1 MEHKNKKFSMKK
13 TIFISLLL
21 APLFIISQNLKKEKV
36 KTSFLSYPKVDV
48 KNMDP
53 STLQVDFCTGNIA
66 YLGKST
72 KKTTTACKP
81 KGGSLKDTKALE
93 VFYYHFNTLIP
104 ASYLKISNSKGEI
117 QLIERINK
125 GDKSFEDFGKKK
137 CYWVESVLK
146 SAYDKNK
153 ASFEAKNNKEFVKLK
168 IKKSEEYL
176 ASALFFSYVPHTVEV
191 LYPKDKNQNY
201 TDLEKAATIA
211 AEGYEGL
218 KDNADD
224 KEAQSKLRQAISIW
238 EKALTESTPDT
249 KNSRIN
255 KKVTL
260 AISENTGRAYMYL
273 MEFDKAKEIVK
284 KALNLEKNFSNNATQ
299 RRESLL
305 SYIKEN
311 KKGYDLNKETPVNLN
326 VTKIM
331 IKQHPASEIASFTE
345 DYKKF
350 GNAAMAEEIAE
361 SKEEYDKAVESGE
374 INPYQKFVMETSF
387 GKQLTLPDLTA
398 KMMKEPAGEKLSE
411 LPEDVT
417 KLTDLSILILRGNN
431 LKALP
436 GSIGNLT
443 NLKKL
448 VLTNNQLTTLPDEIG
463 NLKELKNLNLKGNN
477 ISAKEISKIK
487 SLLPNCKIKL

>member
-1 MEHKNKKFSMKK
+1 MKK
-13 TIFISLLL
+13 TILISLIL
-21 APLFIISQNLKKEKV
+21 APLLIFSQNLKKEKV
-36 KTSFLSYPKVDV
+36 KTSFLSYPKIDV

-53 STLQVDFCTGNIA
+53 STLQVDFCTGTIK
-66 YLGKST
+66 YLNKSA

-81 KGGSLKDTKALE
+81 KGGSIKDAKALE

-117 QLIERINK
+117 QLIEQINK
-125 GDKSFEDFGKKK
+125 ADKSFEEFGKKK
-137 CYWVESVLK
+137 CYWVESILK

-153 ASFEAKNNKEFVKLK
+153 ASFESKNQKEFVKLK
-168 IKKSEEYL
+168 VKKAEDYL
-176 ASALFFSYVPHTVEV
+176 AGALFFSYVPHSIEV
-191 LYPKDKNQNY
+191 LYPKDKNQDY
-201 TDLEKAATIA
+201 TDLEKAASIA
-211 AEGYEGL
+211 AEGYEEL
-218 KDNADD
+218 KDNADN
-224 KEAQSKLRQAISIW
+224 KAAQSKLRQAISIW
-238 EKALTESTPDT
+238 EKALTESTPDL
-249 KNSRIN
+249 KKSRIN

-273 MEFDKAKEIVK
+273 MEFDKALEIIK

-311 KKGYDLNKETPVNLN
+311 KKGYDLNKDTPVNLDA
-326 VTKIM
+326 TKIM
-331 IKQHPASEIASFTE
+331 IKQHPSSEIASFTE
-345 DYKKF
+345 AYKKF
-350 GNAAMAEEIAE
+350 GYAEKVEEAAAN
-361 SKEEYDKAVESGE
+361 KEEYDKAVESGE

-431 LKALP
+431 LKVLP
-436 GSIGNLT
+436 ASIGKLT

-448 VLTNNQLTTLPDEIG
+448 VLVNNQLTTLPDEIG
-463 NLKELKNLNLKGNN
+463 ELKELKNLNLKGNN
-477 ISAKEISKIK
+477 IPAKEISKIK